1 MSQIALEW
9 EMPAEILAVG
19 LETLTAHLK
28 RGVFL
33 YGEYLGQCF
42 GRCSGNYQ

>member
-9 EMPAEILAVG
+9 EMPVKILTVG

-28 RGVFL
+28 RVTEGCTL
-33 YGEYLGQCF
+33 YYELI
-42 GRCSGNYQ
+42 